1 MKAMAKGPAKEG
13 QTVITLELRIDLV
26 EHLDTQARYLG
37 QSRAAYIR
45 GLVIK
50 DMDRQGPGPMA
61 TA

>member
-1 MKAMAKGPAKEG
+1 MPKGPAKQG
-13 QTVITLELRIDLV
+13 QANITLELRIDLV

-50 DMDRQGPGPMA
+50 DMKRQGPGPMA

>member
-1 MKAMAKGPAKEG
+1 MKAMPKGPAKQG
-13 QTVITLELRIDLV
+13 QTNITLELRTDLV

-37 QSRAAYIR
+37 QSRAAYLR

-50 DMDRQGPGPMA
+50 DMDRQGPGRVA

>member
-1 MKAMAKGPAKEG
+1 MPKGPAKQG
-13 QTVITLELRIDLV
+13 QANITLELRIDLV

-50 DMDRQGPGPMA
+50 DMKRLLASGRA

>member
-1 MKAMAKGPAKEG
+1 MPKGPAKQG
-13 QTVITLELRIDLV
+13 HANITLELRIDLV

-50 DMDRQGPGPMA
+50 DMKRQGPRRVA